1 MDKFDAIAFLLLFA
15 SCTGC
20 AVLKVEDAKRCDPV
34 CASYAFE
41 YTSAKGECV
50 CNLQKVKR

>member
-1 MDKFDAIAFLLLFA
+1 MYDLIVFVLLFV

-20 AVLKVEDAKRCDPV
+20 VIMKVEDSRRCDPV
-34 CASYAFE
+34 CAPYAYE

-50 CNLQKVKR
+50 CNLQKVRR

>member
-1 MDKFDAIAFLLLFA
+1 MRDFFFFALLFSA
-15 SCTGC
+15 CTG
-20 AVLKVEDAKRCDPV
+20 AVIYKAEEAIRCDPV
-34 CASYAFE
+34 CAPYAFE

>member
-1 MDKFDAIAFLLLFA
+1 MDKFDFLAFVLLFA
-15 SCTGC
+15 SCMGC
-20 AVLKVEDAKRCDPV
+20 AAIKAEDTKRCEPI
-34 CASYAFE
+34 CAPYSFE